1 MAIIGSCNFDMYL
14 PGCQSLKEK
23 RMVLSSIK
31 QKLRKDFN
39 IAISELDYNDY
50 WQRTLIGIATISN
63 SQTAINEIFD
73 RILSHLENN
82 PSIEV
87 INQERNFY

>member
-1 MAIIGSCNFDMYL
+1 MAIIGNCNFDMFL

-31 QKLRKDFN
+31 QKLRNDFN
-39 IAISELDYNDY
+39 IAVAELEYNDY
-50 WQRTLIGIATISN
+50 WQRSLIGIVTISN
-63 SQTAINEIFD
+63 SQHIINEIFD
-73 RILSHLENN
+73 KIGSLMENN
-82 PSIEV
+82 PAVEV

>member
-1 MAIIGSCNFDMYL
+1 MAIIGSCNFDMLL

-31 QKLRKDFN
+31 QKLKNDFN
-39 IAISELDYNDY
+39 IAVAELEYNDY
-50 WQRTLIGIATISN
+50 WQRSLIGIVTISN
-63 SQTAINEIFD
+63 SQHNINEIFD
-73 RILSHLENN
+73 KIVSLLESN
-82 PSIEV
+82 PAVEV